1 MDEKEYL
8 RRADECLGAVAKW
21 LETLDPDEVDYTT
34 GDGVV
39 TMEFPDGG
47 KFKGASGL
55 RQALLSRPE
64 LFVSTL
70 TEKLLTYGLGRG
82 LESYD
87 EPAVRKIVRDAHGN
101 DYRFSSLIL
110 GIVNSTPFQMRRSQ

>member
-8 RRADECLGAVAKW
+8 RRADECLSAVAKW

-47 KFKGASGL
+47 KFILS
-55 RQALLSRPE
+55 RQAATKQIWLAAGARAWHYNFDDSMTCWIDDRDGHDLN
-64 LFVSTL
+64 
-70 TEKLLTYGLGRG
+70 GRLAEAISERVG
-82 LESYD
+82 RTIEFD
-87 EPAVRKIVRDAHGN
+87 
-101 DYRFSSLIL
+101 
-110 GIVNSTPFQMRRSQ
+110 T

>member
-8 RRADECLGAVAKW
+8 RRADECLSAVAKW

-47 KFKGASGL
+47 KFILS
-55 RQALLSRPE
+55 RQAATKQIWLAAGARACHYNLDPDAARWIDDRDGHD
-64 LFVSTL
+64 LN
-70 TEKLLTYGLGRG
+70 GRLAEAISERIG
-82 LESYD
+82 RTVEF
-87 EPAVRKIVRDAHGN
+87 DA
-101 DYRFSSLIL
+101 
-110 GIVNSTPFQMRRSQ
+110 